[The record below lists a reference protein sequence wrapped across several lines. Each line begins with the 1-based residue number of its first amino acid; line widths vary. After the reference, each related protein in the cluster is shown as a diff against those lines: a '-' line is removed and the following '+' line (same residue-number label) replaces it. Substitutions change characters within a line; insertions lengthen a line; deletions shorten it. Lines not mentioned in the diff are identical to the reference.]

1 MNEQVTRALYLG
13 CCLMMIVSAFTAFF
27 SAYHDYQAYVS
38 HVHDFTSQH
47 GVAREELFIES
58 DVYIT
63 GREVAG
69 LVLAR
74 RKAESK
80 RLTGELYQENQ
91 YQPVFEEYPEVVV
104 NGVSFIDVRI
114 EDIDP
119 DSLFRCDIAFDL
131 YGKPVKMEI
140 RGR

>member
-80 RLTGELYQENQ
+80 GSQASW
-91 YQPVFEEYPEVVV
+91 P
-104 NGVSFIDVRI
+104 
-114 EDIDP
+114 
-119 DSLFRCDIAFDL
+119 
-131 YGKPVKMEI
+131 
-140 RGR
+140 GRTSTSRYLRNTPRSW